1 MNDRDDSIRIDDE
14 LSSDVSQRVRS
25 VLSAAES
32 AATAIRHE
40 AEQQAQAAR
49 RQAEQER
56 LHYLEEA
63 RREADRLL
71 TERIERI
78 RGLSDELIEGAEM
91 VLMRIGGAQEVKRQL
106 ETLVHS
112 LSQSAE
118 QLARERE
125 GVRGPMSGF
134 EGRPEA
140 AAAPPDPVVA
150 AEVTVPPDSEV
161 DIEFEEDKVEIEID
175 LNGAEPGE
183 AEAAPEAAEDD
194 SASGEVVELHPP
206 DEPSEDRG
214 DELLGPRLVALQ
226 MAVAGGNRGE
236 EEGHLRRAFDL
247 SDPQEILDDVFGR
260 GTSPGTRVAW
270 PEPAS
275 DPTA

>member
-78 RGLSDELIEGAEM
+78 RSLSDELIEGAEM

-112 LSQSAE
+112 LAQSAE

-134 EGRPEA
+134 EGRRETAEPA
-140 AAAPPDPVVA
+140 VA
-150 AEVTVPPDSEV
+150 AEATAPADAEV
-161 DIEFEEDKVEIEID
+161 EAEFEEDKVEIEID
-175 LNGAEPGE
+175 LNGAEPAE
-183 AEAAPEAAEDD
+183 AEAEAAEDD
-194 SASGEVVELHPP
+194 AASGDVVELHPP
-206 DEPSEDRG
+206 DEPSDDRG

-236 EEGHLRRAFDL
+236 VEGHLRRAFDL

-270 PEPAS
+270 PEPAT